1 MADASGYF
9 DNFYLGG
16 SSNSS
21 IVDTKGPEINLYMNS
36 ESFKDGGTV
45 SASSVLLANINDDT
59 GIITSGIGI
68 GHDITAILDGDDS
81 NILTLNDFF
90 QSDMNSYTSGKI
102 VFPLTGL
109 SEGEHVL
116 KIKVWDVFNNSSEKE
131 IRFVVKDDFRIETVS
146 CYPNPMQ
153 GETRFVF
160 THNQPDE
167 TFDVELEVFQSTGS
181 RMDLVKEKI
190 GSQGIE
196 SLPLEWIPGER
207 QVKMKPGVYI
217 YRISATT
224 KDGKKS
230 SGSGRLVFL
239 YR

>member
-1 MADASGYF
+1 MA
-9 DNFYLGG
+9 
-16 SSNSS
+16 
-21 IVDTKGPEINLYMNS
+21 
-36 ESFKDGGTV
+36 
-45 SASSVLLANINDDT
+45 
-59 GIITSGIGI
+59 
-68 GHDITAILDGDDS
+68 
-81 NILTLNDFF
+81 LNDYF

-116 KIKVWDVFNNSSEKE
+116 KIKVWDVFNNSTEKE

-146 CYPNPMQ
+146 NYPNPMQ
-153 GETRFVF
+153 GETRFIF

-181 RMDLVKEKI
+181 RVDLVKEKI

-196 SLPLEWIPGER
+196 SLPLEWVPAER
-207 QVKMKPGVYI
+207 LVKMKPGVYI